1 MGLRNPWALGV
12 GSAVAILTQPIEG
25 VLKSGLGSTVICLI
39 DTPSAAVYHMKFKAG
54 MQEACQQVDGCSS
67 CSATALFPSVS
78 LSVYSFIQQ
87 VFIELQLCAKLVSA
101 LQLQY

>member
-54 MQEACQQVDGCSS
+54 MQEACQQKSPGGWVQFLQCHSS
-67 CSATALFPSVS
+67 VPECFLICLFIHSAS
-78 LSVYSFIQQ
+78 IH
-87 VFIELQLCAKLVSA
+87 
-101 LQLQY
+101 